1 MSTLERNVRPFLA
14 IAALA
19 LLPAV
24 SMADGGGE
32 PAAKS
37 HAKTCAEATRD
48 AFFNRQMQLSD
59 GDVTPAVAVPAECS
73 RKVAR
78 SADDDENQLHREWGI
93 VDAGTE

>member
-1 MSTLERNVRPFLA
+1 MSTLKRNVLPFLA

-19 LLPAV
+19 MLPAV
-24 SMADGGGE
+24 SRADGGE

-59 GDVTPAVAVPAECS
+59 GDVTPDVAVPAECS

-78 SADDDENQLHREWGI
+78 SADDDENQLYRDWGI
-93 VDAGTE
+93 IDAATE